1 MQAAA
6 PRPVMVPAMPT
17 VVTPALAIRT
27 VGPVRP
33 PLLLPLPQVGIVAIP
48 SAAMPPVGML
58 EIRTPILPTP
68 ATPLGTLVMPVTAGL
83 VGVGLLLLP
92 LLAVLAG
99 MQATPRALAGTP
111 ASPVPRVAQRTRRP
125 HPPAIRVTVVTP
137 AATAGTV
144 APVPAPRAP
153 RMAGQVVPPGM
164 VRALRTAALL
174 VTQGLVKQVP
184 ARPPTVAPA
193 VPPLRTSVEGPPVAR
208 VPGIAVGLVVVT
220 AGRPRPVL
228 ARVVPVMLPA
238 ALGMPRVTR
247 AAVLAVPEAAVPV
260 VVLRVPPERA
270 EPHRVA
276 PGRAVPLPAVTAV
289 LVVLPMPALVRPVR
303 VAQVRPLRPV
313 PRTAALAG
321 PVVPARAV
329 PVVMLP
335 AVQVRLLRPAP
346 VVQVRAVR
354 VATAPVRV
362 GIPLRVG
369 SPRSVV
375 RRRPAPRLAPLV
387 VTLRRTAEMLPGRP
401 GTPPPRR
408 VTVQSVGRVVT
419 PGRVVLVPSAVT
431 AVLVARAVPVVP
443 RPPVPVARVL
453 RTTPASTPVQP
464 LRRRVELAVA
474 TRSPRRPG
482 LRRTTGTLPGPAR
495 PTPAIRLPVSRRTG
509 SAPMVV
515 STSAVR
521 ISVWRTSG
529 ITTRASSTTVTFSA
543 C

>member
-1 MQAAA
+1 MRTAA
-6 PRPVMVPAMPT
+6 PRPPATAVRRVAVRLRQLQT
-17 VVTPALAIRT
+17 VETVARTRVTAAQAVTPVPTTAALVAPI
-27 VGPVRP
+27 PV
-33 PLLLPLPQVGIVAIP
+33 LLV
-48 SAAMPPVGML
+48 
-58 EIRTPILPTP
+58 
-68 ATPLGTLVMPVTAGL
+68 
-83 VGVGLLLLP
+83 
-92 LLAVLAG
+92 VL
-99 MQATPRALAGTP
+99 
-111 ASPVPRVAQRTRRP
+111 RTRRP
-125 HPPAIRVTVVTP
+125 RLPAIRATAVTP
-137 AATAGTV
+137 AATAATA
-144 APVPAPRAP
+144 APGPALLVP
-153 RMAGQVVPPGM
+153 RMAVRVATRPAARALPMAALVRLGRAVPVTVVQ
-164 VRALRTAALL
+164 VRAVLRIA
-174 VTQGLVKQVP
+174 
-184 ARPPTVAPA
+184 APA
-193 VPPLRTSVEGPPVAR
+193 VVRLPHSLPRVVLALVVAL
-208 VPGIAVGLVVVT
+208 VVGTPARLVVVT
-220 AGRPRPVL
+220 AGQPRPVL

-313 PRTAALAG
+313 PRTAVLAEPVG
-321 PVVPARAV
+321 PGRAV

-346 VVQVRAVR
+346 VVQVRAAQAV
-354 VATAPVRV
+354 TAPARV
-362 GIPLRVG
+362 GTLLRVG
-369 SPRSVV
+369 SPRSAA

-387 VTLRRTAEMLPGRP
+387 VTLRRTVEMLPGRP

-431 AVLVARAVPVVP
+431 AVLVALAVPVVP
-443 RPPVPVARVL
+443 RPPVAVARVL
-453 RTTPASTPVQP
+453 PTTPASTPVQR

-482 LRRTTGTLPGPAR
+482 LRRTTVTLPGPAR

>member
-1 MQAAA
+1 MRTAA
-6 PRPVMVPAMPT
+6 PRPPAT
-17 VVTPALAIRT
+17 AAQAVTPVPTTAALVAPI
-27 VGPVRP
+27 PV
-33 PLLLPLPQVGIVAIP
+33 LLV
-48 SAAMPPVGML
+48 
-58 EIRTPILPTP
+58 
-68 ATPLGTLVMPVTAGL
+68 
-83 VGVGLLLLP
+83 
-92 LLAVLAG
+92 VL
-99 MQATPRALAGTP
+99 
-111 ASPVPRVAQRTRRP
+111 RTRRP
-125 HPPAIRVTVVTP
+125 RLPAIRATAVTP
-137 AATAGTV
+137 AATAATA
-144 APVPAPRAP
+144 APGPALLVP
-153 RMAGQVVPPGM
+153 RMAVRVATRPAA
-164 VRALRTAALL
+164 RALPMAALVRL
-174 VTQGLVKQVP
+174 
-184 ARPPTVAPA
+184 
-193 VPPLRTSVEGPPVAR
+193 
-208 VPGIAVGLVVVT
+208 
-220 AGRPRPVL
+220 
-228 ARVVPVMLPA
+228 
-238 ALGMPRVTR
+238 
-247 AAVLAVPEAAVPV
+247 
-260 VVLRVPPERA
+260 
-270 EPHRVA
+270 
-276 PGRAVPLPAVTAV
+276 GRAVPVTVVQV

-346 VVQVRAVR
+346 VVQVRAAQAV
-354 VATAPVRV
+354 TAPARV
-362 GIPLRVG
+362 GTLLRVG
-369 SPRSVV
+369 SPRSAA

-387 VTLRRTAEMLPGRP
+387 VTLRRTVEMLPGRP

-431 AVLVARAVPVVP
+431 AVLVALAVPVVP
-443 RPPVPVARVL
+443 RPPVAVARVL
-453 RTTPASTPVQP
+453 PTTPASTPVQR

-482 LRRTTGTLPGPAR
+482 LRRTTVTLPGPAR